1 MVRRLS
7 KIKEHTMNE
16 ATATATN
23 KIDHKE
29 LLLTN
34 LTVTLHPHMG
44 GVKEDGTVKLS
55 WRERWERD
63 EAPSMFYSVTGSAVV
78 NGRTKR
84 VSTSIP
90 AVRDGVLCALGV
102 EFADK
107 SGNTR
112 MLSEYQA
119 PQSLKCH
126 VKDGAL
132 VLEESLPVSGDGK
145 ECPAEYGLS
154 FLVFAGS
161 RKAIVLKD
169 VQVTKDDISEKG
181 TEYMDVRAQSG
192 YEVVNIG
199 VAMGG
204 PLKSSDFALPKR
216 AVTRQAAR
224 DTRAAAPA
232 TVDIVS

>member
-1 MVRRLS
+1 MS
-7 KIKEHTMNE
+7 KPVT
-16 ATATATN
+16 
-23 KIDHKE
+23 IDYPE
-29 LLLTN
+29 LTLTN
-34 LTVTLHPHMG
+34 ITATLHPHMG
-44 GVKEDGTVKLS
+44 GVREDGSVKLS
-55 WRERWERD
+55 WRERWEQD
-63 EAPSMFYSVTGSAVV
+63 GIPSMFYSITGSAVI

-84 VSTSIP
+84 VSTAIP

-119 PQSLKCH
+119 PQSLKFS
-126 VKDGAL
+126 VENGEL
-132 VLEESLPVSGDGK
+132 VFDEALPVSREGK

-169 VQVTKDDISEKG
+169 VVISKEDTSDKG
-181 TEYMDVRAQSG
+181 VEYADVHALSG
-192 YEVVNIG
+192 YDVVNVG
-199 VAMGG
+199 VATGAPLAGG
-204 PLKSSDFALPKR
+204 YAKPTGEI
-216 AVTRQAAR
+216 TRKAAR

-232 TVDIVS
+232 TVDVAM

>member
-1 MVRRLS
+1 
-7 KIKEHTMNE
+7 MN
-16 ATATATN
+16 
-23 KIDHKE
+23 KPVVIDFKE
-29 LLLTN
+29 LMLTN

-44 GVKEDGTVKLS
+44 GVREDGAVKLS
-55 WRERWERD
+55 WRERWEQD
-63 EAPSMFYSVTGSAVV
+63 GIPSMFYSITGSAVI

-84 VSTSIP
+84 VSTAVP

-119 PQSLKCH
+119 PQSLKFS
-126 VKDGAL
+126 VENGEL
-132 VLEESLPVSGDGK
+132 VFDEALPVSGGGV

-169 VQVTKDDISEKG
+169 VVVTKDDVSDKG
-181 TEYMDVRAQSG
+181 VEYMDVHALSG
-192 YEVVNIG
+192 YDVIDVG
-199 VAMGG
+199 SATGAPVTAGY
-204 PLKSSDFALPKR
+204 ALPKGPI
-216 AVTRQAAR
+216 TRKAAAR
-224 DTRAAAPA
+224 DTRATAPA
-232 TVDIVS
+232 TVDVAMG

>member
-1 MVRRLS
+1 MSDKPEVS
-7 KIKEHTMNE
+7 KPAAIDFKEM
-16 ATATATN
+16 
-23 KIDHKE
+23 
-29 LLLTN
+29 LLTN

-44 GVKEDGTVKLS
+44 GVREDGTVKLS
-55 WRERWERD
+55 WRERWEQD
-63 EAPSMFYSVTGSAVV
+63 GIPSMFYSVTGSAVV

-119 PQSLKCH
+119 PQSLKCR
-126 VKDGAL
+126 VEKGEL
-132 VLEESLPVSGDGK
+132 VFDEALPVSEDGQ

-169 VQVTKDDISEKG
+169 VQVTKADTSKKG
-181 TEYMDVRAQSG
+181 TEYMDVHALSG
-192 YEVVNIG
+192 YEVVNVG
-199 VAMGG
+199 VATGG
-204 PLKSSDFALPKR
+204 AVAAGFTLPTGP
-216 AVTRQAAR
+216 VTRQAAR

>member
-1 MVRRLS
+1 MS
-7 KIKEHTMNE
+7 KPIVV
-16 ATATATN
+16 
-23 KIDHKE
+23 DFKE
-29 LLLTN
+29 LMITN

-44 GVKEDGTVKLS
+44 GVREDGVVKLS
-55 WRERWERD
+55 WRERWEQD
-63 EAPSMFYSVTGSAVV
+63 GIPSMFYSVTGNATI
-78 NGRTKR
+78 NGRMKR
-84 VSTSIP
+84 VSTAIP
-90 AVRDGVLCALGV
+90 AVRDGVICALGV

-132 VLEESLPVSGDGK
+132 VLDEAPPVSADGQ

-169 VQVTKDDISEKG
+169 VQVTKADTSKKG
-181 TEYMDVRAQSG
+181 TEYMDVHALSG
-192 YEVVNIG
+192 YEVVNVG
-199 VAMGG
+199 VATGG
-204 PLKSSDFALPKR
+204 AVAAGFTLPTGP
-216 AVTRQAAR
+216 VTRQAAR

-232 TVDIVS
+232 TVDVAM